1 MARDAIG
8 ETLTVFAEGI
18 VQCFRVPVGGFNHPL
33 LAPCPTHAKQSL
45 EEEEEEERTSR
56 DSLDAEMEKTSTTTT
71 TKQKT
76 KTECTCMLAEPGANI
91 VFFLVM

>member
-33 LAPCPTHAKQSL
+33 LAACPTHAKQSL
-45 EEEEEEERTSR
+45 EEEEEE
-56 DSLDAEMEKTSTTTT
+56 
-71 TKQKT
+71 
-76 KTECTCMLAEPGANI
+76 
-91 VFFLVM
+91 